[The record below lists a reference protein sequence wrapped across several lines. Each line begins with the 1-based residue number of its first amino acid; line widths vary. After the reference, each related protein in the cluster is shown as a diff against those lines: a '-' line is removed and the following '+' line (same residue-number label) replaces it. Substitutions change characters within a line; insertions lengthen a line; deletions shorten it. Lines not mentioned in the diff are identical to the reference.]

1 MNLLLLI
8 VSFFRKMNQL
18 NCYFAFLLIYF
29 PTIIFAQEL
38 EYTKICNAN
47 FLDTSLKDNYLIST
61 MDNNNNIY
69 IATITEGNT
78 FRQVEGFADIIIIKY
93 DSQCREVWAV
103 QYGENGYD
111 YPKQISIVDHQNQ
124 EKLELYWLQD
134 KTGSGIRLSDSYYFS
149 YFDINNGNLIGIP
162 HNLILSQYD
171 APSVIMVGS
180 KIDNSGSLIIYGY
193 FGRFSSIYPFITKY
207 QNNLFSSNIL
217 WNKVFSGTPSSN
229 YINSRK
235 YKIFVK
241 DMVFTNTNDLYITNA
256 DGKIVKINGNNGDT
270 IWERSI
276 GDDIDKVLIDTTNS
290 VWVLGDS
297 YSVLFDGCSNCNHFI
312 AKLDENNGRILFG
325 IGLEN
330 LYSKEFILHPF
341 KKNIALIRF
350 IPSSQKTITHTE
362 LNLISGEIVQNNVMW
377 VGIVMNPNNFYLNN
391 LFSYSITPYN
401 SGIKLVLTKLE
412 EIVTTTMPATTTTL
426 PTTTTTLPSTTTSTL
441 PATTTTFP
449 TTTTTLPAITTT
461 LSTASTTI
469 PTSTANNNNVNLV
482 ENSIPSNN
490 LPVTTPEPNEQYL
503 YENEINVNANIDNIN
518 EQNIIVTIVV
528 PVVSVISFV
537 VIVVGIFVTLKK
549 RKNRLNK
556 NMKSL
561 SKTIVT
567 ENIPPPFNP
576 EIYNPSAPQIENIY

>member
-1 MNLLLLI
+1 MFGLNGYFTFLLLYI
-8 VSFFRKMNQL
+8 
-18 NCYFAFLLIYF
+18 

-38 EYTKICNAN
+38 EYTKTCNVN
-47 FLDTSLKDNYLIST
+47 FLATSLKNNYLIST

-111 YPKQISIVDHQNQ
+111 YPKQISIVNHQNQ

-256 DGKIVKINGNNGDT
+256 DGEIVKINGNNGET
-270 IWERSI
+270 IWEKSI
-276 GDDIDKVLIDTTNS
+276 GDGIDKVLIDTTNS

-297 YSVLFDGCSNCNHFI
+297 YSVLFDGCSNCHHFI

-341 KKNIALIRF
+341 KENIALIRGS
-350 IPSSQKTITHTE
+350 PSSQKMITHTE

-391 LFSYSITPYN
+391 LSSYSVTPYN
-401 SGIKLVLTKLE
+401 SGIKIVLTKLE
-412 EIVTTTMPATTTTL
+412 KIVTTTMLATTTTLPATTTTLPATTTTLPATTTTL
-426 PTTTTTLPSTTTSTL
+426 PTTT
-441 PATTTTFP
+441 AI
-449 TTTTTLPAITTT
+449 LPAITST

-469 PTSTANNNNVNLV
+469 PTTTANNNVNPV
-482 ENSIPSNN
+482 ESSIPSNN
-490 LPVTTPEPNEQYL
+490 LPVTTPEPNVQYL
-503 YENEINVNANIDNIN
+503 SENEINVNANIDNIN

-528 PVVSVISFV
+528 PVVSAISFV
-537 VIVVGIFVTLKK
+537 VIVVGIFVRLKR

-561 SKTIVT
+561 SETIVAK
-567 ENIPPPFNP
+567 NIPPPFNP
-576 EIYNPSAPQIENIY
+576 EIYKPSAPPIEDF